1 MSYQSQIR
9 DKIGSFSKM
18 HYIGLLRNKIANLR
32 RSNNNDNGG
41 PLNKLFLDQYPQNSR
56 FAESYRILRTHI
68 RFSFTD
74 KEFRSLLVT
83 SAAETE
89 GKTSTVANLSY
100 AMAQAGQNVL
110 MIDADLRKPMLSN
123 LVDSDHSPGL
133 TGLLSDVFGTDVG
146 SGSLSN
152 YGMSDLFWL
161 LSFQKRTGVL
171 HLTEGEEEIDVYFHK
186 GRLVD
191 VDWLTKPEEQRLLPL
206 LKKAKLLTAKQAK
219 DAVAEKEN
227 TGQTLRF
234 VLVNMGL
241 VKEEDLTG
249 FVNLTMI
256 ECLRAVLRFKSGK
269 FVFKN
274 LAESYFERPSFDPA
288 DLARLYRQAVVGEEE
303 LHYLARKI
311 GSAVVRSEIE
321 NLSILPTGP
330 QPPNPTELLDSDRM
344 PFLLSYLTRRF
355 DRVIVDSPPILPASD
370 ALVIAPETD
379 GVLLMVKAGHV
390 NRVAIEKAVEQLRMA
405 DANLIGVVLN
415 QVNAKKDAYYKYH
428 HKYYSKYYGRLA

>member
-1 MSYQSQIR
+1 MNYLSTIK
-9 DKIGSFSKM
+9 DKINS
-18 HYIGLLRNKIANLR
+18 LRK
-32 RSNNNDNGG
+32 SNNDHAGS
-41 PLNKLFLDQYPQNSR
+41 LDKLFLDQYPPNSR

-74 KEFRSLLVT
+74 KEFRSLLIT

-100 AMAQAGQNVL
+100 AMAQAGLSVL

-123 LVDSDHSPGL
+123 IVPSDHSPGL

-146 SGSLSN
+146 SGSLSS
-152 YGMSDLFWL
+152 YGVSDLIWL
-161 LSFQKRTGVL
+161 LSFQKKTGFL

-186 GRLVD
+186 GRIVD
-191 VDWLTKPEEQRLLPL
+191 VDWLTRPEEERLIPL

-234 VLVNMGL
+234 VLVSMGL
-241 VKEEDLTG
+241 VKEEELTG
-249 FVNLTMI
+249 FINLNMI
-256 ECLRAVLRFKSGK
+256 ECLRAMLKFKTGK

-274 LAESYFERPSFDPA
+274 LPESYFDRPSFDPA

-303 LHYLARKI
+303 LPYLQRKI
-311 GSAVVRSEIE
+311 LSAIVKSNTP
-321 NLSILPTGP
+321 NLSILPTGL

-355 DRVIVDSPPILPASD
+355 DRVVIDSPPILPASD

-379 GVLLMVKAGHV
+379 GVLLMIKAGHV
-390 NRVAIEKAVEQLRMA
+390 NRAAIEKAVEQLRMA
-405 DANLIGVVLN
+405 EANLIGVVLN

-428 HKYYSKYYGRLA
+428 HKYYAKYYGNNA